1 MLGFKIIKKEGDL
14 FMKRKLFSKMVA
26 MATATVLVLGS
37 NCLTAFAA
45 DDGVAADAPKGGMG
59 TKASSGEATAAWDT
73 TDENQTGFNVVGDD
87 DDTALDGTDTQTDIS
102 IWAKVVEHGD
112 IVYKV
117 DIEWGAMKF
126 EFNNQAGKW
135 NTDTHTYDA
144 DSGVSAEWTVEDY
157 IDEVNN
163 QIKVV
168 NHSNWAVDTSF
179 NYTHE
184 GTAFNATPG
193 GADAVRGHFFLT
205 NADAVTASKVLTGSA
220 TVDNELTTALTLG
233 HQDKANK
240 LKYGGMEAGNS
251 LSAGAFDGVA
261 ENAEGSCTRYVYFTF
276 NGTPDIATVDDALK
290 TDFTKVGV
298 ITVTIAPWKET
309 S

>member
-1 MLGFKIIKKEGDL
+1 MKK
-14 FMKRKLFSKMVA
+14 KLLSKMVA
-26 MATATVLVLGS
+26 MTTAMVLVIGGNS
-37 NCLTAFAA
+37 LTAFAA
-45 DDGVAADAPKGGMG
+45 DDGNAADAPKGETG
-59 TKASSGEATAAWDT
+59 TKASSGAATAAWDT
-73 TDENQTGFNVVGDD
+73 TDDGQTGFNVVGDD
-87 DDTALDGTDTQTDIS
+87 DNTAADGADTSTDIS

-144 DSGVSAEWTVEDY
+144 NGGVSAEWTVEDY
-157 IDEVNN
+157 IDEINN

-168 NHSNWAVDTSF
+168 NHSNWAVDTTFS
-179 NYTHE
+179 YAHE
-184 GTAFNATPG
+184 GTLFNTDAT

-205 NADAVTASKVLTGSA
+205 NDAAVTASKVLTGSA
-220 TVDNELTTALTLG
+220 TVENALTTALTLG
-233 HQDKANK
+233 HQDADNAT
-240 LKYGGMEAGNS
+240 KYGGTVDGEA
-251 LSAGAFDGVA
+251 LDGTDIPAIV

-276 NGTPDIATVDDALK
+276 NGTPDIANMDDALK

-298 ITVTIAPWKET
+298 ITVTIAPWENT
-309 S
+309 P

>member
-1 MLGFKIIKKEGDL
+1 MKK
-14 FMKRKLFSKMVA
+14 KLLSKMVV

-37 NCLTAFAA
+37 NGLTAFAA
-45 DDGVAADAPKGGMG
+45 DGEAATGPKGDTEAAVQSTGAA
-59 TKASSGEATAAWDT
+59 TAEWDTTVDASTWSVTNDDDATAA
-73 TDENQTGFNVVGDD
+73 
-87 DDTALDGTDTQTDIS
+87 ATDTETDIS

-144 DSGVSAEWTVEDY
+144 DGGVSAEWTVEDY
-157 IDEVNN
+157 IDEDNN

-168 NHSNWAVDTSF
+168 NHSNWAVDTTFS
-179 NYTHE
+179 YAHE
-184 GTAFNATPG
+184 GTLFNTDAS

-205 NADAVTASKVLTGSA
+205 NDAAVTASKVLKNSA
-220 TVDNELTTALTLG
+220 TVENALTTALTLG

-240 LKYGGMEAGNS
+240 LNYGGEDAGNS
-251 LSAGAFDGVA
+251 LSEGAFDGVTA
-261 ENAEGSCTRYVYFTF
+261 NAEGSCTRY
-276 NGTPDIATVDDALK
+276 
-290 TDFTKVGV
+290 
-298 ITVTIAPWKET
+298 
-309 S
+309 

>member
-1 MLGFKIIKKEGDL
+1 MKK
-14 FMKRKLFSKMVA
+14 KLLSKMVA
-26 MATATVLVLGS
+26 LAATVLVLSS
-37 NCLTAFAA
+37 NGLTAFAA
-45 DDGVAADAPKGGMG
+45 DGTAATGPKGDTEAAVQSTG
-59 TKASSGEATAAWDT
+59 AATAKWDT
-73 TDENQTGFNVVGDD
+73 TVDESTWSVTNDD
-87 DDTALDGTDTQTDIS
+87 DGEAAATDTQTDIS

-144 DSGVSAEWTVEDY
+144 DGGVSAEWTVEDY
-157 IDEVNN
+157 INEVNN

-168 NHSNWAVDTSF
+168 NHSNWAVDTTFS
-179 NYTHE
+179 YAHE
-184 GTAFNATPG
+184 GTLFNSDAS

-220 TVDNELTTALTLG
+220 TVENALTTALTLG
-233 HQDKANK
+233 HQDADNAT
-240 LKYGGMEAGNS
+240 KYGGTVDGEA
-251 LSAGAFDGVA
+251 LDGTDIPAVA
-261 ENAEGSCTRYVYFTF
+261 ENADGSCTRYVYFTF
-276 NGTPDIATVDDALK
+276 NGTPDIANMDDALK

-298 ITVTIAPWKET
+298 ITVTIEPWEE
-309 S
+309 